1 MIYPNYNFRKQC
13 ANCDDWYVVV
23 DGVMGGKSQGSIKY
37 TETSI
42 VFSGNVSLENN
53 GGFTSIRTKEHNFDL
68 SKYST
73 VIIKYKS
80 TGQDFSFYLNRY
92 RKHYEP
98 KFRIDLPITN
108 NHWEEVVVPLK
119 HFKIVKLG
127 KEIEGIITQNDFES
141 IIKLGFISNTKAATE
156 FSLELDYVKFE

>member
-1 MIYPNYNFRKQC
+1 MMDYNFGKHC
-13 ANCDDWYVVV
+13 VNCDTWYVVV
-23 DGVMGGKSQGSIKY
+23 DGVMGGKSQGSIEY
-37 TETSI
+37 TNTSI
-42 VFSGNVSLENN
+42 VFSGKVSLENN

-73 VIIKYKS
+73 VAIRYKS

-108 NHWEEVVVPLK
+108 SHWKEVIIPLK
-119 HFKIVKLG
+119 NFKIVTLDK
-127 KEIEGIITQNDFES
+127 KIEGTITKDDFES
-141 IIKLGFISNTKAATE
+141 IIKLGFISNTKAATD
-156 FSLELDYVKFE
+156 FSLELDLSLIHI

>member
-1 MIYPNYNFRKQC
+1 MDYNFGKHC
-13 ANCDDWYVVV
+13 VNCDTWYVVV
-23 DGVMGGKSQGSIKY
+23 DGVMGGKSQGSIEY
-37 TETSI
+37 TNTSI
-42 VFSGNVSLENN
+42 VFSGKVSLENN

-73 VIIKYKS
+73 VAIRYKS

-108 NHWEEVVVPLK
+108 SHWKEVIIPLK
-119 HFKIVKLG
+119 NFKIVTLG
-127 KEIEGIITQNDFES
+127 KKIEGTITQDDFES
-141 IIKLGFISNTKAATE
+141 IIKLGFISNTKAATD
-156 FSLELDYVKFE
+156 FSLELDYVKFG

>member
-1 MIYPNYNFRKQC
+1 MDYNFGKHC
-13 ANCDDWYVVV
+13 VNCDTWYVVV
-23 DGVMGGKSQGSIKY
+23 DGVMGGKSQGSIEY
-37 TETSI
+37 TNTSI
-42 VFSGNVSLENN
+42 VFSGKVSLENN

-73 VIIKYKS
+73 VAIRYKS

-108 NHWEEVVVPLK
+108 SHWKEVIIPLK
-119 HFKIVKLG
+119 NFKIVTLG
-127 KEIEGIITQNDFES
+127 KKIEGTITQDDFES
-141 IIKLGFISNTKAATE
+141 IIKLGFISNTKAATD

>member
-1 MIYPNYNFRKQC
+1 MIEYNFGNQC

-23 DGVMGGKSQGSIKY
+23 DGVMGGKSQGVIAY
-37 TETSI
+37 TDTSI

-73 VIIKYKS
+73 VVIKYKS
-80 TGQDFSFYLNRY
+80 IGQDFSFYLNRY
-92 RKHYEP
+92 KKHYEP

-108 NHWEEVVVPLK
+108 NLWKEEVIALK
-119 HFKIVKLG
+119 DFKIVKLG
-127 KEIEGIITQNDFES
+127 KEINGNITREDFES
-141 IIKLGFISNTKAATE
+141 IIKIGFISNTKTATE

>member
-1 MIYPNYNFRKQC
+1 MMDYNFGKHC
-13 ANCDDWYVVV
+13 VNCDTWYVVV
-23 DGVMGGKSQGSIKY
+23 DGVMGGKSQGSIEY
-37 TETSI
+37 TNTSI
-42 VFSGNVSLENN
+42 VFSGKVSLENN

-73 VIIKYKS
+73 VAIRYKS

-108 NHWEEVVVPLK
+108 SHWKEVIIPLK
-119 HFKIVKLG
+119 NFKIVTLG
-127 KEIEGIITQNDFES
+127 KKIEGTITQDDFES
-141 IIKLGFISNTKAATE
+141 IIKLGFISNTKAATD
-156 FSLELDYVKFE
+156 FSLELDYVKFG